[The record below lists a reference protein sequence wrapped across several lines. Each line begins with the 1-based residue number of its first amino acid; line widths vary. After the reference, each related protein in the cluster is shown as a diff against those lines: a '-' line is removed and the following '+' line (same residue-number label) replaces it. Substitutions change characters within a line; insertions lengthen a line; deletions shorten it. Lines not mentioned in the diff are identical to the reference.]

1 MNTKSRTPV
10 LIVGAGPVGLTM
22 AAELARYQIP
32 VRIIDKSS
40 ARTDKS
46 KAVTLWSRS
55 LELLDRAGSADD
67 FISAGLRLHAS
78 NFIADGKHLARV
90 DFDGVQ
96 SPYAFAL
103 SIPQSETER
112 ILEERLFALGI
123 RVDRNVELG
132 SLAAA
137 AESVS
142 CVLRRRDGSEEKTE
156 VDWLVGC
163 DGAHS
168 TIRKDLGLKFRGD
181 TIPYDFAL
189 ADLHVAGLDVPPDE
203 LAIFFHGDGMVLFI
217 PIKGDRYRII
227 ADLGPSTGG
236 SRVDPTIEEVQAI
249 VDRRVGG
256 PVKLSRPI
264 WLAAFGINER
274 KVDSYRQGRVF
285 VAGDAAHI
293 HSPAGGQGMNTGM
306 QDAFNLAWKLAL
318 VVQQKAKP
326 AILDSYTEDRSPVA
340 KQVLADSG
348 RLTSIAMTKNPVLQQ
363 LRNLVAHHV
372 LGFPAA
378 RHAMAERLSETFF
391 GYPKS
396 PLNSGSA
403 AGLNGPAPGDRIVD
417 EKPFGSGNAPRFA
430 LMATDESAAKIMT
443 EKYPSLVEAS
453 LRTPPDEKGIWLVR
467 PDGYVAAVAHDGDW
481 KTIEAALS
489 RIAL

>member
-1 MNTKSRTPV
+1 MNAKSGISV

-32 VRIIDKSS
+32 LRVIDKSS

-55 LELLDRAGSADD
+55 LELLDRAGNAEN

-78 NFIADGKHLARV
+78 NFVADGKHLARV
-90 DFDGVQ
+90 DFDGVR

-123 RVDRNVELG
+123 KVDRNVELI
-132 SLAAA
+132 SFAEA
-137 AESVS
+137 AESLS
-142 CVLRRRDGSEEKTE
+142 CVLRHRDGSEEATE
-156 VDWLVGC
+156 VDWLIGC

-168 TIRKDLGLKFRGD
+168 TIRKDLGLEFHGD

-189 ADLHVAGLDVPPDE
+189 ADIHVAGLEMAPDE
-203 LAIFFHGDGMVLFI
+203 LVVFFHSDGMVLFI

-236 SRVDPTIEEVQAI
+236 PRVDPTLREVQAI

-256 PVKLSRPI
+256 AVSLSRPI

-274 KVDSYRQGRVF
+274 KVDTYRRGRIF

-306 QDAFNLAWKLAL
+306 QDAFNLAWKLAQ
-318 VVQQKAKP
+318 VVQRNAKP
-326 AILDSYTEDRSPVA
+326 DILDSYTDDRSPVA

-348 RLTSIAMTKNPVLQQ
+348 RLTSIGMTRNPVLQQ
-363 LRNLVAHHV
+363 LRNLFAHYV

-378 RHAMAERLSETFF
+378 RQAMASRLSETFF
-391 GYPKS
+391 GYPHS

-430 LMATDESAAKIMT
+430 LMARDASASRVIL
-443 EKYPSLVEAS
+443 EKYSSLMEDSV
-453 LRTPPDEKGIWLVR
+453 RTPPDAKGIWLVR
-467 PDGYVAAVAHDGDW
+467 PDGYVAAVARDGDW
-481 KTIEAALS
+481 ETIEAALR
-489 RIAL
+489 RIAP

>member
-1 MNTKSRTPV
+1 M
-10 LIVGAGPVGLTM
+10 
-22 AAELARYQIP
+22 
-32 VRIIDKSS
+32 
-40 ARTDKS
+40 
-46 KAVTLWSRS
+46 WSRS
-55 LELLDRAGSADD
+55 LELLDRAGSAED

-90 DFDGVQ
+90 DFDGIQ

-123 RVDRNVELG
+123 RVDRNVELA

-137 AESVS
+137 AESVR
-142 CVLRRRDGSEEKTE
+142 CVLRPRDGLEEETE
-156 VDWLVGC
+156 VDWLIGC

-168 TIRKDLGLKFRGD
+168 SIRKDLGLEFRGD

-189 ADLHVAGLDVPPDE
+189 ADIHVAGLEVASDE
-203 LAIFFHGDGMVLFI
+203 LAVFFHGDGIMLFI

-249 VDRRVGG
+249 IDRRVGG
-256 PVKLSRPI
+256 SVRLCQPI

-274 KVDSYRQGRVF
+274 KVDTYRQGRVF

-293 HSPAGGQGMNTGM
+293 HSPAGGQGMNTGI
-306 QDAFNLAWKLAL
+306 QDAMNLAWKLAL
-318 VVQQKAKP
+318 VVQGKAKP
-326 AILDSYTEDRSPVA
+326 DILDSYTDERSPVA

-348 RLTSIAMTKNPVLQQ
+348 RLTSIGMTKNPVLQQ
-363 LRNLVAHHV
+363 LRNLFAHHV

-391 GYPKS
+391 GYRHS

-403 AGLNGPAPGDRIVD
+403 AGLNGPAPATALWMKNRLDW
-417 EKPFGSGNAPRFA
+417 PCAP
-430 LMATDESAAKIMT
+430 
-443 EKYPSLVEAS
+443 
-453 LRTPPDEKGIWLVR
+453 LRL
-467 PDGYVAAVAHDGDW
+467 DG
-481 KTIEAALS
+481 
-489 RIAL
+489 

>member
-1 MNTKSRTPV
+1 M

-142 CVLRRRDGSEEKTE
+142 SVLRRRDGSEEKTE
-156 VDWLVGC
+156 VVM
-163 DGAHS
+163 AR
-168 TIRKDLGLKFRGD
+168 IR
-181 TIPYDFAL
+181 PS
-189 ADLHVAGLDVPPDE
+189 V
-203 LAIFFHGDGMVLFI
+203 
-217 PIKGDRYRII
+217 RIW
-227 ADLGPSTGG
+227 
-236 SRVDPTIEEVQAI
+236 V
-249 VDRRVGG
+249 
-256 PVKLSRPI
+256 
-264 WLAAFGINER
+264 
-274 KVDSYRQGRVF
+274 
-285 VAGDAAHI
+285 
-293 HSPAGGQGMNTGM
+293 
-306 QDAFNLAWKLAL
+306 
-318 VVQQKAKP
+318 
-326 AILDSYTEDRSPVA
+326 
-340 KQVLADSG
+340 
-348 RLTSIAMTKNPVLQQ
+348 
-363 LRNLVAHHV
+363 
-372 LGFPAA
+372 
-378 RHAMAERLSETFF
+378 
-391 GYPKS
+391 
-396 PLNSGSA
+396 
-403 AGLNGPAPGDRIVD
+403 
-417 EKPFGSGNAPRFA
+417 
-430 LMATDESAAKIMT
+430 
-443 EKYPSLVEAS
+443 
-453 LRTPPDEKGIWLVR
+453 
-467 PDGYVAAVAHDGDW
+467 
-481 KTIEAALS
+481 
-489 RIAL
+489 